1 MNAEIDKVL
10 ASEEAI
16 FAQAV
21 KAVVTA
27 DVPGLKELL
36 DQRPDLVTN
45 QARAAH
51 RSTLLHYTAANG
63 IENELQ
69 LSGESIYQL
78 IQNSG
83 PAARPALKERA
94 VEIARILLDAGSE
107 VDATCETY
115 GGGNLQTTLNL
126 LVSSGHPA
134 GAGVQPE
141 LVRLLC
147 KAGASADGIGNNRS
161 PLGTA
166 LAFGYPAA
174 AKALV
179 ECGAKIDNIVY
190 AAAVGDMDQVRSYFD
205 STGRLK
211 KDVGKCF
218 FDWFGVSENPQTAA
232 EQALVFASLCGEVK
246 VVALLLDNGVDIN
259 AEPPGS
265 HMTATPL
272 HTVAATGQESVTR
285 LLTERGADP
294 TIRDKQHN
302 STPLEWAEQCRQ
314 AKTAELIREYLS
326 KWNVQ
331 NNENN

>member
-36 DQRPDLVTN
+36 DQHPDLVTN
-45 QARAAH
+45 RARAAH

-63 IENELQ
+63 IEDELQ
-69 LSGESIYQL
+69 LGGESIYQL

-83 PAARPALKERA
+83 PPALKERSI
-94 VEIARILLDAGSE
+94 EIAKILLDAGAE

-115 GGGNLQTTLNL
+115 GGGDLQTTLNL

-134 GAGVQPE
+134 AAGVQPE

-147 KAGASADGIGNNRS
+147 KAGASADGIANNRS

-174 AKALV
+174 ARALV

-190 AAAVGDMDQVRSYFD
+190 TAAVGNLEQVKSYFD

-211 KDVGKCF
+211 KDVGKCD

-246 VVALLLDNGVDIN
+246 VVALLLDNGLNIN

-285 LLTERGADP
+285 LLTKRGADP

-314 AKTAELIREYLS
+314 PKTAELIREYLS
-326 KWNVQ
+326 KWNGQ
-331 NNENN
+331 SNENN

>member
-1 MNAEIDKVL
+1 M
-10 ASEEAI
+10 
-16 FAQAV
+16 
-21 KAVVTA
+21 T
-27 DVPGLKELL
+27 
-36 DQRPDLVTN
+36 
-45 QARAAH
+45 
-51 RSTLLHYTAANG
+51 
-63 IENELQ
+63 
-69 LSGESIYQL
+69 
-78 IQNSG
+78 
-83 PAARPALKERA
+83 LKERA
-94 VEIARILLDAGSE
+94 IENARVLLDAGAE

-115 GGGNLQTTLNL
+115 GGGDLQTTLNL

-134 GAGVQPE
+134 GADVQPE

-147 KAGASADGIGNNRS
+147 KAGASADGIANNRS

-174 AKALV
+174 ARALV

-190 AAAVGDMDQVRSYFD
+190 AAAVGNLEQVKRYFD

-211 KDVGKCF
+211 KDIGKCD

-246 VVALLLDNGVDIN
+246 VVALLLDNGVNIN

-272 HTVAATGQESVTR
+272 HTVAATGQESVAR
-285 LLTERGADP
+285 LLTKRGADP

-302 STPLEWAEQCRQ
+302 STPLEWAEHCKQPKIFEIFQ
-314 AKTAELIREYLS
+314 DYLAR
-326 KWNVQ
+326 WN
-331 NNENN
+331 

>member
-45 QARAAH
+45 RAEAAH
-51 RSTLLHYTAANG
+51 RSTLLHYTASNG
-63 IENELQ
+63 IEDELQ

-78 IQNSG
+78 IQNSA
-83 PAARPALKERA
+83 PAERPPLKERA
-94 VEIARILLDAGSE
+94 IEIARILLAAGSE

-115 GGGNLQTTLNL
+115 GGGHLQTTLNL

-147 KAGASADGIGNNRS
+147 KAGASADGIANNRS
-161 PLGTA
+161 PVGTA

-205 STGRLK
+205 LNGKLK
-211 KDVGKCF
+211 EDVGRCS
-218 FDWFGVSENPQTAA
+218 FDWFQVSEDSKTAA
-232 EQALVFASLCGEVK
+232 EQALVFASLLRRDRSCGISS
-246 VVALLLDNGVDIN
+246 G
-259 AEPPGS
+259 
-265 HMTATPL
+265 
-272 HTVAATGQESVTR
+272 
-285 LLTERGADP
+285 
-294 TIRDKQHN
+294 
-302 STPLEWAEQCRQ
+302 
-314 AKTAELIREYLS
+314 
-326 KWNVQ
+326 
-331 NNENN
+331 

>member
-1 MNAEIDKVL
+1 VNAEIDKVL

-27 DVPGLKELL
+27 DVSGLKELL

-45 QARAAH
+45 RAKAGH

-63 IENELQ
+63 IEDELQ
-69 LSGESIYQL
+69 LAKVSIYQL
-78 IQNSG
+78 IQNSA
-83 PAARPALKERA
+83 PAERPPLQGRA
-94 VEIARILLDAGSE
+94 IEIARVLLDAGAE
-107 VDATCETY
+107 VDATCMTY
-115 GGGNLQTTLNL
+115 GDGNLQTTLNL

-134 GAGVQPE
+134 KAGVQPE

-147 KAGASADGIGNNRS
+147 KAGASADGIANNRS

-179 ECGAKIDNIVY
+179 ECGARVDNIVY
-190 AAAVGDMDQVRSYFD
+190 AAAVGDIDKLRSYFD
-205 STGRLK
+205 TNGQLK
-211 KDVGKCF
+211 RNVGKCS
-218 FDWFGVSENPQTAA
+218 FDWFEVSENHQTAA

-246 VVALLLDNGVDIN
+246 IVAFLLDNGVDIN
-259 AEPPGS
+259 AESPGS
-265 HMTATPL
+265 HMTATAL
-272 HTVAATGQESVTR
+272 HTAAVLGQESVTR
-285 LLTERGADP
+285 LLIERKADP

-302 STPLEWAEQCRQ
+302 STPFEWAEHCNQPKIFEILRN
-314 AKTAELIREYLS
+314 YLE
-326 KWNVQ
+326 KWK
-331 NNENN
+331 

>member
-21 KAVVTA
+21 RAVVTA
-27 DVPGLKELL
+27 EVPGLKELL
-36 DQRPDLVTN
+36 DQSPDLVTN
-45 QARAAH
+45 RARAAH

-63 IENELQ
+63 IEDELQ

-78 IQNSG
+78 IQNS
-83 PAARPALKERA
+83 ALAERPPLQESAI
-94 VEIARILLDAGSE
+94 EIAKILLDAGAE

-115 GGGNLQTTLNL
+115 GGGHLQTTLNL

-134 GAGVQPE
+134 SAGVQPD
-141 LVRLLC
+141 LVRVLC
-147 KAGASADGIGNNRS
+147 KAGASADGIANNRS

-179 ECGAKIDNIVY
+179 ECSAKIDNIVY
-190 AAAVGDMDQVRSYFD
+190 AAAVGNLEQVKSYFD

-211 KDVGKCF
+211 KDVGKCD
-218 FDWFGVSENPQTAA
+218 FDWFGVSENPQIAA

-246 VVALLLDNGVDIN
+246 VVAFLLDKGVHIN

-272 HTVAATGQESVTR
+272 HTATVLGQESVTR
-285 LLTERGADP
+285 LLIERKADP
-294 TIRDKQHN
+294 TIRDKQHH
-302 STPLEWAEQCRQ
+302 TTAPEWSEHCHQPKIFEILRTILACHRLNQ
-314 AKTAELIREYLS
+314 
-326 KWNVQ
+326 
-331 NNENN
+331 

>member
-1 MNAEIDKVL
+1 MNADIDKVL

-27 DVPGLKELL
+27 DVPCLKELL
-36 DQRPDLVTN
+36 DQSPDLVTN
-45 QARAAH
+45 RARAAH

-63 IENELQ
+63 IEDELQ

-78 IQNSG
+78 IQNSA
-83 PAARPALKERA
+83 PAERPPLQERA
-94 VEIARILLDAGSE
+94 IEIARILLDAGAE

-115 GGGNLQTTLNL
+115 GGGHLQTTLNL

-134 GAGVQPE
+134 GADVQPD

-147 KAGASADGIGNNRS
+147 KAGASADGIANNRS

-174 AKALV
+174 ARALL

-190 AAAVGDMDQVRSYFD
+190 AAAVGDMDRVRSYFD
-205 STGRLK
+205 LNGKLKENVGR
-211 KDVGKCF
+211 CS
-218 FDWFGVSENPQTAA
+218 FDWFQVSEDSKTAA

-246 VVALLLDNGVDIN
+246 VVALLLDNGVNIN
-259 AEPPGS
+259 SEPPGS

-272 HTVAATGQESVTR
+272 HTVAATGQESVAS
-285 LLTERGADP
+285 LLTKRGADP

-314 AKTAELIREYLS
+314 PKTAELIREYLS
-326 KWNVQ
+326 EWNGQ
-331 NNENN
+331 SNENN